1 MKLLTREE
9 CIELVENYP
18 SVFFCKKEI
27 VEQFEVETYSYR
39 ICDYKLMK
47 ETDSFEMRGIC
58 FVKNVDGV
66 WQRNL
71 LLTKFFNLDENEDN
85 RLKLLQTKQIVSV
98 QEKLDGSLISFV
110 KFPDG
115 SIKAKSKTSFY
126 SEQARAANMIYL
138 VDNNIKKFVDNMLNV
153 DIVPIFELIG
163 FQNQIVVQYDSPYSL
178 VLTQTRDNKTGK
190 YMENFE
196 SLIDLY
202 DIKVSKFYT
211 KSIFELLRDKGMN
224 TSEEGWI
231 VKFSDGS
238 FVKIKTNWYAELHKT
253 ISPNSFNESSIIHMI
268 LDNTIDDIKP
278 NLTVTKMN
286 YLKQIEEIVI
296 FRFNRIYNGVSDL
309 IDIFFKEY
317 EGNSKSFSLVY
328 SANGINPNEYFPLVM
343 KIVKDPL
350 YMASSNTVISSSV
363 SGHIKYKTRT
373 LERAKDFLNF
383 LNK

>member
-1 MKLLTREE
+1 M
-9 CIELVENYP
+9 
-18 SVFFCKKEI
+18 
-27 VEQFEVETYSYR
+27 
-39 ICDYKLMK
+39 
-47 ETDSFEMRGIC
+47 
-58 FVKNVDGV
+58 
-66 WQRNL
+66 
-71 LLTKFFNLDENEDN
+71 
-85 RLKLLQTKQIVSV
+85 
-98 QEKLDGSLISFV
+98 
-110 KFPDG
+110 
-115 SIKAKSKTSFY
+115 
-126 SEQARAANMIYL
+126 
-138 VDNNIKKFVDNMLNV
+138 
-153 DIVPIFELIG
+153 
-163 FQNQIVVQYDSPYSL
+163 
-178 VLTQTRDNKTGK
+178 NK
-190 YMENFE
+190 
-196 SLIDLY
+196 
-202 DIKVSKFYT
+202 
-211 KSIFELLRDKGMN
+211 
-224 TSEEGWI
+224 SEEGWI